1 MPSWCQGS
9 GQYDC
14 IFMSTDDMKEGMLSM
29 DVAQV
34 LCLFSFVHTNGQT
47 FPCTLIHW
55 FDQITDK
62 PDKLT
67 GMWMV
72 TLSFVEDSSHLTVI
86 HIDSIIH
93 SMHLLPIFW
102 DKYPLYVNCHN
113 LLDIFHGFYVN
124 HFADHHMFKLA
135 S

>member
-1 MPSWCQGS
+1 GS
-9 GQYDC
+9 GQYNC
-14 IFMSTDDMKEGMLSM
+14 VFMSTDDMKEGILGM
-29 DVAQV
+29 DIAQV

-47 FPCTLIHW
+47 FLCALIHW
-55 FDQITDK
+55 FDQIADE

-72 TLSFVEDSSHLTVI
+72 APSLVEDSLHLAVI

-93 SMHLLPIFW
+93 STHLLPNFR
-102 DKYPLYVNCHN
+102 DKYVPPYVNCHN
-113 LLDIFHGFYVN
+113 SLDIFHRFYVN
-124 HFADHHMFKLA
+124 HFTDHHLFKLA